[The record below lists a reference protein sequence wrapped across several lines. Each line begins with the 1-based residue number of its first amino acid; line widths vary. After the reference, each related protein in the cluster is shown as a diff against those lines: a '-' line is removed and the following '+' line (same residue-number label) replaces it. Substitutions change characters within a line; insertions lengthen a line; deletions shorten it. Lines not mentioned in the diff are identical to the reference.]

1 MVGINFKFTL
11 STLHRRWNNDQF
23 FFKNQAKNEVLL
35 EELTRYNCR
44 KRYEGCFLAEFT
56 EGFGRVLHYA

>member
-11 STLHRRWNNDQF
+11 SIFIDVGIMINF
-23 FFKNQAKNEVLL
+23 FLNQAKNEVLL